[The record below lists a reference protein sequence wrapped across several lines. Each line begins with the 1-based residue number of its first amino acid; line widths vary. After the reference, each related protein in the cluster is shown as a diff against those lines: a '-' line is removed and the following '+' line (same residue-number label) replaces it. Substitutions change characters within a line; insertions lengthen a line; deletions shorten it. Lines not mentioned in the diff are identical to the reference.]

1 MVPEMTKVN
10 WHKINECGNDNL
22 KKAQKILNDNPKLNL
37 SKKLF
42 TTAIDCEMTGKPLIS
57 TLSHEVIEYATKNKD
72 SIGVIS
78 SMIDYCNNF
87 VYLIK
92 SEEDFI
98 EAYILDEEVKKIWI
112 VIKEACFNKN
122 KKYLKKARE
131 FKKNKCVEFELTIF
145 DERQINEMRE
155 ELEFHIIC
163 GKIKK

>member
-1 MVPEMTKVN
+1 
-10 WHKINECGNDNL
+10 
-22 KKAQKILNDNPKLNL
+22 
-37 SKKLF
+37 
-42 TTAIDCEMTGKPLIS
+42 
-57 TLSHEVIEYATKNKD
+57 
-72 SIGVIS
+72 
-78 SMIDYCNNF
+78 MIDYCNNF